1 MQISKWVTLGVGMV
15 CLMIVA
21 AVLNAQHLYYMAAI
35 LLTLP
40 AVSYGLGWY
49 ALRGLTFTRELNLTA
64 WTGEEGSLVYTVH
77 NATSVARF
85 FLSIH
90 ELLPDWIEPLDPEP
104 PLFNVTGN
112 RSGLSPTSVSH

>member
-1 MQISKWVTLGVGMV
+1 MQVFKWVTLGAGMIFI
-15 CLMIVA
+15 LIVA
-21 AVLNAQHLYYMAAI
+21 AYLNALHLYYMAAI

-49 ALRGLTFTRELNLTA
+49 ALRGLTFTRELNLAA
-64 WTGEEGSLVYTVH
+64 WTGEEGRLVYTVH

-90 ELLPDWIEPLDPEP
+90 EALPEWIEPLDPEP
-104 PLFNVTGN
+104 PLFNVPGK
-112 RSGLSPTSVSH
+112 RGGLSPTS